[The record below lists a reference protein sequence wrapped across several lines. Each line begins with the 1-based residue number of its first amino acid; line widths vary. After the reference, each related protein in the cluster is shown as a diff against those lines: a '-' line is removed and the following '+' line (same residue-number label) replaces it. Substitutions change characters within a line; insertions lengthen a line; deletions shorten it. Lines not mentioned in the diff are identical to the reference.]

1 MLYKNYDIIVIENL
15 DVKAMMMSK
24 KAKGLHR
31 SLFGRFRLYMEYKAD
46 KFGKTLILAD
56 RYYPSTQMCSNCG
69 HVKTGDDK
77 ITLSGNKKHGTK
89 HNEYICYECG
99 FETDRD
105 KNAALNLLA
114 LAK

>member
-1 MLYKNYDIIVIENL
+1 
-15 DVKAMMMSK
+15 
-24 KAKGLHR
+24 
-31 SLFGRFRLYMEYKAD
+31 MEYKAE
-46 KFGKTLILAD
+46 KFGKELIIAD
-56 RYYPSTQMCSNCG
+56 RYYPSTQRCSNCG

-77 ITLSGNKKHGTK
+77 ITLSGNKKYGTA

-105 KNAALNLLA
+105 KNAVLNLLA